1 MKKNQLENNSS
12 FETGGSII
20 HRNIVDEMS
29 ESYLDY
35 AMSVIVTRAL
45 PDVRDGLKPVHRRI
59 LYSMWTIGLKASS
72 KYRKSAAVV
81 GEVLGK
87 YHPHGDISVYD
98 ALVRMAQ
105 YFSMRYPLV
114 NGHGNFGSP
123 EGDSAAA
130 MRYTECKL
138 MRFAEEMLFDIEKDT
153 VSFVPNYDGTEK
165 EPVVLPARMP
175 NLLLNGTDGI
185 AVGMATKIPPHN
197 SRELCD
203 ALIHLLSCPDCSVED
218 LMKYVKGPD
227 FPTGGILYDASA
239 LKHAYATGR
248 GGVVIRAKTEIVEQK
263 QGLFH
268 IIITEVPYQVN
279 ISSVLQ
285 KIADLVR
292 EKKIEGIKDL
302 RNESSQKDGVR
313 LVVELKKDAYPK
325 KVLNQLY
332 KFTQL
337 QEMFHFNMLALVDG
351 IQPKILNLKSILEEF
366 IKHRKDIVVKR
377 TQYDLNRAKDRAH
390 ILKGLKI
397 ALDSIDAVIKTIKQS
412 KDRDDAK
419 ENLMKRF
426 KLSDRQAGAILDMK
440 LSTLANLERLKI
452 EQELKEKLELIKELE
467 SILASPKRVGSIVQ
481 KEFEEIKEQYGDERK
496 TQIVKSPVGKIEQE
510 DLIPNES
517 ALVIMSKDGYIKRL
531 PPDTFKL
538 QGRGGK
544 GIIGLTTKEEDIVEQ
559 LFTCMT
565 HNDLLFFTTR
575 GRTFQL
581 KAYDVPLC
589 SRTAK
594 GQAIV
599 NFLQLA
605 PGEKV
610 SSVLSMAD
618 LSQYKY
624 LSMVTTGGLI
634 KKTAVADFSNVRRSG
649 LIALKLKGDDRLE
662 WVKPT
667 TGKDEMLLVTAQGQ
681 SIRFK
686 ESQIRPM
693 GRTASGVRAVRLKKN
708 DTVVGMDV
716 ILSDQKDAHV
726 MIITEHGFGKRTSLK
741 AYKIQNRGGSGIKT
755 AKITPKT
762 GPIVM
767 ARSIDIHSLPEDS
780 TGDLLIMSSKGQVIR
795 LLLKGV
801 SVLGR
806 ATQGVRLMR
815 FKEGGD
821 SVASVTL
828 L

>member
-1 MKKNQLENNSS
+1 MKKNQLEDNSS

-138 MRFAEEMLFDIEKDT
+138 MRIAEEMLFDIEKDT
-153 VSFVPNYDGTEK
+153 VSFVANYDGTER

-203 ALIHLLSCPDCSVED
+203 ALIHLLSCSDCSVED

-227 FPTGGILYDASA
+227 FPTGGILYDVSA

-248 GGVVIRAKTEIVEQK
+248 GGIVIRAKTEIVEQK
-263 QGLFH
+263 QGFFH
-268 IIITEVPYQVN
+268 ILITEVPYQVN

-366 IKHRKDIVVKR
+366 IKHRKNVVMKR
-377 TQYDLNRAKDRAH
+377 TQYDLDRAKDRAH

-412 KDRDDAK
+412 KDRENAK

-426 KLSDRQAGAILDMK
+426 KLSDRQAIAILDMK
-440 LSTLANLERLKI
+440 LSTLANLEQLKI

-467 SILASPKRVGSIVQ
+467 SILASPKKIETIIQ
-481 KEFEEIKEQYGDERK
+481 KEFEEIKEQYGDDRK
-496 TQIVKSPVGKIEQE
+496 TQIVKSAVGKIEQE

-599 NFLQLA
+599 NFLQLS

-708 DTVVGMDV
+708 DIVVGMDV